1 MPPHFVFQRED
12 QVRRGKNSIFTSC
25 VWGGKIEVIN
35 KKEEGKLYPIIERK
49 YKYFLFGLVG
59 KICCVIATWPSC
71 WCWGF
76 LLVRALQAL
85 IKRTM
90 TTCPP
95 GASDHF
101 TGIGGR
107 NGKQALFNISVFRIR
122 IKNDETFRS
131 VPRAHSDQKKR
142 RRVWSSSPCLYPV
155 SCSFPGSPCPQCG
168 LRGGRSHSHGQYCRN
183 KVKEHGGL

>member
-1 MPPHFVFQRED
+1 MTDFVFQRED
-12 QVRRGKNSIFTSC
+12 QVRRGENSIFTSC
-25 VWGGKIEVIN
+25 VWGGKTEVIN

-122 IKNDETFRS
+122 IKNDKTFRS
-131 VPRAHSDQKKR
+131 VPRAHSDQKKGGGCGR
-142 RRVWSSSPCLYPV
+142 LVPASIPSRVRFPARPV
-155 SCSFPGSPCPQCG
+155 HNAVWGAADRIRMGNTVEIKLKNTVGC
-168 LRGGRSHSHGQYCRN
+168 
-183 KVKEHGGL
+183 K